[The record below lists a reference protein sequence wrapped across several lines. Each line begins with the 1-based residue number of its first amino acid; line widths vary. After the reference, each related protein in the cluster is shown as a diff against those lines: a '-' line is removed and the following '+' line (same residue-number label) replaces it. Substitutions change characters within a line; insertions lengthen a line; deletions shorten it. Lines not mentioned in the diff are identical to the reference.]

1 MPRIKDFENRKRQAY
16 LMHKSGETVPDIA
29 TQLEVSERMVYR
41 YIDAFELQQLRAW
54 KERFEEAL
62 SVTPLESPVS
72 QLLKIIKARK

>member
-1 MPRIKDFENRKRQAY
+1 MPRIKDFESRKKQAY
-16 LMHKSGETVPDIA
+16 LMHKSGQPVADIA
-29 TQLEVSERMVYR
+29 TELEVSERMVYR

-72 QLLKIIKARK
+72 QLLKIIKARN